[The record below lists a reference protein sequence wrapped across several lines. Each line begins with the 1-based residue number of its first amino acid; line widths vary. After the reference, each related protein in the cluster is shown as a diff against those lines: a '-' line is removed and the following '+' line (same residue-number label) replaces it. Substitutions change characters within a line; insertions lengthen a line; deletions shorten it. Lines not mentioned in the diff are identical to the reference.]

1 MPLNDLT
8 PQLRTRLSRVERAV
22 GLFVTLATLVLLGG
36 FGYYLW
42 HTAERKG
49 WFLTKLPY
57 FTFVRTGAGLKVGDP
72 VKLMGFTAG
81 KITRIEAQPPDNYFN
96 VIVQFEINEPYYGY
110 LWTDSQV
117 KVAATDFLGNR
128 YLEVTKGGSSGRT
141 TGVHA
146 TYREETVNGVKAITG
161 IWDDKAGTYRPWK
174 PGSPGY
180 WLQTDETPALTER
193 LDALVKQAE
202 EALPGLLALT
212 NRLQL
217 ALDQATE
224 LIAHLNRTV
233 QAVQPA
239 ASNLALI
246 TTQLSEPRGALG
258 DWLLPTNLAPK
269 LALAL
274 DGATDTLGT
283 ARASLISAEHNLNTL
298 SSNLTLTLIN
308 LANITSNLHTQVE
321 ANTNLVTSVNAAI
334 IQADTFLQGLKR
346 HWLLRSAFRT
356 SETNLPPRRPLD
368 PKPSRRVP
376 PGK

>member
-8 PQLRTRLSRVERAV
+8 PQLRTRLSRVERTV
-22 GLFVTLATLVLLGG
+22 GLFVALATLVLLGG

-141 TGVHA
+141 TGVQA
-146 TYREETVNGVKAITG
+146 TYREETLNGAKAITG
-161 IWDDKAGTYRPWK
+161 IWDDKAGAYQPWRP
-174 PGSPGY
+174 GAQGY

-202 EALPGLLALT
+202 EALPGILALT

-217 ALDQATE
+217 TLDQAVE
-224 LIAHLNRTV
+224 LTANLNRAV
-233 QAVQPA
+233 QTVQPA
-239 ASNLALI
+239 ASNLVLI
-246 TTQLSEPRGALG
+246 TGRLSEPRGALG
-258 DWLLPTNLAPK
+258 EWLVPTNLAPK

-274 DGATDTLGT
+274 DGATDTLGAAKDSLNT
-283 ARASLISAEHNLNTL
+283 AETSLNTL

-334 IQADTFLQGLKR
+334 TQADTFLQGLKR
-346 HWLLRSAFRT
+346 HWLLRSAFRQ
-356 SETNLPPRRPLD
+356 SQSNSPPLRPLD
-368 PKPSRRVP
+368 PKPPRRIP